1 MSTLKA
7 LRTRIQSIKATQKIT
22 TAMKLVSAAKLRR
35 AQERLDSIQLY
46 DTPFHHMWHE
56 MVRAAYFEDLPLWL
70 TQKKESSQKLM
81 IVIMG
86 DRGLCGS
93 YNANMLRFVKHSFET
108 NTHTGIRILPL
119 GYRAIDMM
127 RHAYGQHFIGLLFP
141 SREKKPTL
149 HEIERTVTSFLI
161 KHLQEHDYHSVQL
174 CTTRFKSIL
183 HQEINCQEILLN
195 PNPPIV
201 DGYAPF
207 FEPGRKSMLDAL
219 APLYIEQSVRLAL
232 AHAHASEYATRMRA
246 MDSATDN
253 ANDVLTKL
261 NRCYNRTRQAG
272 ITRELIE
279 IVSGAN
285 ALEQV

>member
-35 AQERLDSIQLY
+35 AQDRLVHVQHY
-46 DTPFHHMWHE
+46 DDHFHNTWNQV
-56 MVRAAYFEDLPLWL
+56 VRAAYFQDLPFWL
-70 TQKKESSQKLM
+70 TQKKNAPKKLM

-93 YNANMLRFVKHSFET
+93 YNANMLRFVKQNFDDHK
-108 NTHTGIRILPL
+108 NGIDILPI

-127 RHAYGQHFIGLLFP
+127 KRSYGHCFAGLLFP
-141 SREKKPTL
+141 SRDKKPTPQD
-149 HEIERTVTSFLI
+149 IERATTDFLM
-161 KHLQEHDYHSVQL
+161 KHLQDHDYYSVQL
-174 CTTRFKSIL
+174 CTTIFKSVLQQSIS
-183 HQEINCQEILLN
+183 CQELLLN
-195 PNPPIV
+195 PEPPIV

-207 FEPGRKSMLDAL
+207 FEPGRKSLLKSL
-219 APLYIEQSVRLAL
+219 APLYVEQSLRFAL
-232 AHAHASEYATRMRA
+232 AQAHTSEYAARMRA
-246 MDSATDN
+246 MDSATNN
-253 ANDVLTKL
+253 ASDVLKKL
-261 NRCYNRTRQAG
+261 NRSYNRTRQAT

-285 ALEQV
+285 ALQQG